1 MAGATDA
8 KRNPVEPRGR
18 ILVVDDDEPLT
29 ETYAA
34 WLSDRYDVRVANS
47 GAEALERL
55 DETVDVVLLDRRMP
69 DMTGDDVLAE
79 IRERGLGCRVSML
92 TAVKPDSDI
101 VEMPFEDYLVKPVGR
116 EEVLG
121 SVERL
126 LLYDDLDA
134 DAEEVLA
141 MNATWEALS
150 DREKGNLRDPEAV
163 DSLRE
168 RLESAREDEAVREK
182 VAAFERV
189 RQATSALRGANR
201 ALNAAETR
209 EEIEDSVAEELVASG
224 AYDAVLVGDYPRT
237 GGALQERVRRHAGD
251 APEEE
256 PLALDVSGPLETA
269 LETGDVT
276 TAALDAGDPLLAPV
290 GDAAHA
296 VAVVP
301 LSYRDTTYGAILV
314 YADAPEITGR
324 EADILAELGDRV
336 GTELND
342 AENRRLMFAD
352 ATVELT
358 LETTDRSDP
367 VVDLS
372 AALDCT
378 VTLRGFVPLG
388 GEGTNCYLAVEGAE
402 PESVSAHLA
411 EADGVTRY
419 RGISGG
425 DTPLFEVTVGEGSFV
440 HAAPGVSA
448 NVVELEAESGRA
460 TLVVEVASGGNVR
473 RVVETLQKRFPETEF
488 RGKQTSEGNVQPTGG
503 FRSELDE
510 VLTDRQR
517 TVVETAYEAG
527 YYDFP
532 RSSDGED
539 VAEALSISA
548 ATFHQHLRRATEKL
562 VGAYLSETD
571 PVEPEE

>member
-1 MAGATDA
+1 MAGATNAERD
-8 KRNPVEPRGR
+8 RREPRGR
-18 ILVVDDDEPLT
+18 VLVVDDDEPLT
-29 ETYAA
+29 DTYAA
-34 WLSDRYDVRVANS
+34 WLSDRYDVLVANS
-47 GAEALERL
+47 GAEALEQL

-69 DMTGDDVLAE
+69 DMAGDDVLEE
-79 IRERGLGCRVSML
+79 IHERGLDCRVSML

-141 MNATWEALS
+141 MSATWEALS
-150 DREKGNLRDPEAV
+150 DRETAEFRDPDAV
-163 DSLRE
+163 SALRE
-168 RLESAREDEAVREK
+168 RLEAAREDEAVRAK

-189 RQATSALRGANR
+189 RRANAALRNANR
-201 ALNAAETR
+201 ALTAAETR
-209 EEIEDSVAEELVASG
+209 GEIEESVADELVDSG
-224 AYDAVLVGDYPRT
+224 AYDAVFVGDYPRT
-237 GGALQERVRRHAGD
+237 GGTLEERVRRHAGGVSD
-251 APEEE
+251 GE

-269 LETGDVT
+269 LETGSVT
-276 TAALDAGDPLLAPV
+276 TGTLDGGDPLSAPV
-290 GDAAHA
+290 NGDLHA

-301 LSYRDTTYGAILV
+301 LRYRDTTYGAILA
-314 YADAPEITGR
+314 YADAPGITDR
-324 EADILAELGDRV
+324 ETELLAELGDRV
-336 GTELND
+336 AAELND

-358 LETTDRSDP
+358 LETTDRGDP

-372 AALDCT
+372 AGLDCS

-388 GEGTNCYLAVEGAE
+388 GEGTNCYLAVEGADAE
-402 PESVSAHLA
+402 AVSAYLGGI
-411 EADGVTRY
+411 DGVERY
-419 RGISGG
+419 RGIGGG
-425 DTPLFEVTVGEGSFV
+425 DELLFEVTVGEESFV
-440 HAAPGVSA
+440 HAAPGLSA
-448 NVVELEAESGRA
+448 NVVELEAHGGQA

-473 RVVETLQKRFPETEF
+473 RVVETLQKRFPETNF
-488 RGKQTSEGNVQPTGG
+488 RGKRTSEGSVQPTGG

-539 VAEALSISA
+539 VADSLSISA

-562 VGAYLSETD
+562 VGAYLSDTD
-571 PVEPEE
+571 PLESEE